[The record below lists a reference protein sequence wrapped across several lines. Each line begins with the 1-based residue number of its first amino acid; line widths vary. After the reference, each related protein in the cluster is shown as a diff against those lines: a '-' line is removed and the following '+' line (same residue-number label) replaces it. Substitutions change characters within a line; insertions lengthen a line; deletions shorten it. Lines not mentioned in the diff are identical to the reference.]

1 MGTIEAMNRDNVIQ
15 TLRGHEAELRAAGVV
30 RLSLFGST
38 ARGDSRPDS
47 DIDLLAVFDDT
58 RRLSLL
64 DVIHIQ
70 NQIADLLGAPV
81 DLIEE
86 GTLKPRVQKKC
97 GGRGRSCL
105 LAARYRSTFWT
116 TSSASNDSRRIWICK
131 PSGKTKRR
139 CTHRNMHCSSSAKAA
154 VKLGDLAPELCPEID
169 WRNIRGLGNRLRH
182 ECDNVDMV
190 RGSLSMICQR

>member
-81 DLIEE
+81 DLIRGRNIEAASAE
-86 GTLKPRVQKKC
+86 KC

-105 LAARYRSTFWT
+105 
-116 TSSASNDSRRIWICK
+116 K
-131 PSGKTKRR
+131 G
-139 CTHRNMHCSSSAKAA
+139 
-154 VKLGDLAPELCPEID
+154 G
-169 WRNIRGLGNRLRH
+169 
-182 ECDNVDMV
+182 
-190 RGSLSMICQR
+190 